1 MHRPAGALAGF
12 HTDAV
17 DPAVPELLHAGEQWR
32 PTHYRIGGHRH
43 DGWEFYLQ
51 VHGRTLWGAA
61 GREHALTPGG
71 FYAAPPGIDH
81 ALLNRPTGKHH
92 FLYVGVDVAA
102 ALKRQPALTPCF
114 SAREFIAMSAGEAV
128 EAPLRALIHEI
139 ATDAPF
145 RALGLR
151 AALDHLLIACARL
164 LTRAG
169 ERALVPAHP
178 GTARTRHLI
187 DRRPD
192 ERWTIAALAR
202 EAGLSPSRLCEL
214 FVRDVGMPPRQY
226 LLHRRISRAKES
238 LRDTDIAI
246 TVLALDLGFSSSQH
260 FARTFRRLVGCT
272 AFAFRRRYR
281 S

>member
-12 HTDAV
+12 HSDAP
-17 DPAVPELLHAGEQWR
+17 DAAVPELIHAGEQWT
-32 PTHYRIGGHRH
+32 PMHYRIGWHEH
-43 DGWEFYLQ
+43 PCWELYLQ
-51 VHGRTLWGAA
+51 IHGRSLWGSA

-71 FYAAPPGIDH
+71 FYAAPPGANH

-92 FLYVGVDVAA
+92 FLYLGVDVAA
-102 ALKRQPALTPCF
+102 ALKRQPALAPCF
-114 SAREFIAMSAGEAV
+114 ATREFTTIASAESL

-139 ATDAPF
+139 ATDAPY

-151 AALDHLLIACARL
+151 AALDHVLIATARL
-164 LTRAG
+164 LSRAS

-178 GTARTRHLI
+178 GAIRARSLI

-202 EAGLSPSRLCEL
+202 ETGLSSSRLCEL

-226 LLHRRISRAKES
+226 LLQRRIARAKEA
-238 LRDTDIAI
+238 LRDSDVAI
-246 TVLALDLGFSSSQH
+246 TALALDLGFSSSQH
-260 FARTFRRLVGCT
+260 FARTFRRLAGCT

-281 S
+281 G

>member
-1 MHRPAGALAGF
+1 
-12 HTDAV
+12 
-17 DPAVPELLHAGEQWR
+17 
-32 PTHYRIGGHRH
+32 
-43 DGWEFYLQ
+43 
-51 VHGRTLWGAA
+51 A
-61 GREHALTPGG
+61 GREHTLTPGD
-71 FYAAPPGIDH
+71 FYAAPPGVEH

-102 ALKRQPALTPCF
+102 ALKRQPALAACF
-114 SAREFIAMSAGEAV
+114 TAREFTVIADAEAI

-139 ATDAPF
+139 ATDAPY
-145 RALGLR
+145 RVLGMR

-164 LTRAG
+164 LTSAG